1 MSEYI
6 KVYADNIESF
16 LDLVIEKAKEGYVRV
31 DSMDLSL
38 GVLTNFWSIQMVK
51 VEEAAKEE
59 VTEEVEAQA
68 KKPGRPAKSKQ

>member
-51 VEEAAKEE
+51 SAEDVQEE
-59 VTEEVEAQA
+59 VVEAEAQA
-68 KKPGRPAKSKQ
+68 KKPGRPAKSK